1 MSKMSTVYD
10 ANAKIWQGWQRNDEP
25 LDENVSVGE
34 WALRMMR
41 NKSSNETCQIS
52 DPDNA
57 NLTYHEALTQA
68 IQLAKQMRKW
78 QLTCYDII
86 GIVATNSKYL
96 MQIILA
102 AWFNGLAFHAINPE
116 EKVEAIHYLLNK
128 TKPKV
133 IFCDGL
139 YLDKLQNTLHSWYP
153 IVCTVC
159 NHVDDNLD
167 VISIEDLLRTQEE
180 EEECTDLFCTEP
192 LKDGCDQTMAI
203 LCSSGTSGLPK
214 CVRITNKM
222 CLTDYGLLSEKS
234 LTVFTFCNIDWIFGF
249 YGLLSSLLHGNLRII
264 TSQPYTPEYMTHI
277 ICRYKVN
284 CLLATSNQ
292 ISQCINF
299 QPELLQSL
307 KFILISGSSC
317 FKANLQQIRSTLQHT
332 TVINIYGTSECGGIA
347 ANFGD
352 YKMKSVGQL
361 FSNVELKIVD
371 EATGEKL
378 GPYEI
383 GVLCVK
389 NNFHANETAYY
400 GDVGAFYK
408 ILDAE
413 DFIITGDL
421 GFMDPEHYLYLSDR
435 REIVLQY
442 QNLYYS
448 PYEFEV
454 IVAEMQGVQDVCVVG
469 VQEEGKGDVPACVIV
484 KKEKCI
490 LNSRDVLNY
499 VNLRRDSLHN
509 CFDYGVFFV
518 KEIPRNHNGKVLI
531 KEVVEMCRH
540 FKT

>member
-1 MSKMSTVYD
+1 MTKMSTIYD
-10 ANAKIWQGWQRNDEP
+10 TNTKIWYGWPREEES
-25 LDENVSVGE
+25 LDESVSVGE

-41 NKSSNETCQIS
+41 NKSSNEICQIS
-52 DPDNA
+52 DPDNTH
-57 NLTYHEALTQA
+57 LKYHEALTNA

-86 GIVATNSKYL
+86 GVVATNSKYL

-116 EKVEAIHYLLNK
+116 ENVEAIHYMLNK

-139 YLDKLQNTLHSWYP
+139 YLDKLQMTLHTLYP

-159 NHVDDNLD
+159 NHVADDLD
-167 VISIEDLLRTQEE
+167 VFKIEELLSADDENE
-180 EEECTDLFCTEP
+180 NLFSTEP
-192 LKDGCDQTMAI
+192 LREGCDQTMAI

-222 CLTDYGLLSEKS
+222 CLTNYGLLSEKS
-234 LTVFTFCNIDWIFGF
+234 LTVFSFCNIDWIFGF
-249 YGLLSSLLHGNLRII
+249 HGLLSNILHGNLRII

-277 ICRYKVN
+277 ICKYKVN
-284 CLLATSNQ
+284 CLLATSQQ

-299 QPELLQSL
+299 EPQLLESL
-307 KFILISGSSC
+307 KFVLISGSTC
-317 FKANLQQIRSTLQHT
+317 FKTNLQQIRSTLQQA
-332 TVINIYGTSECGGIA
+332 TVINIYGTSECGGIS

-352 YKMKSVGQL
+352 YKIKSVGQL

-371 EATGEKL
+371 EASGEKL

-383 GVLCVK
+383 GLLCVK
-389 NNFHANETAYY
+389 NKFYPNEMAYY

-413 DFIITGDL
+413 DYIITGDL
-421 GFMDPEHYLYLSDR
+421 GFMDSEHYLYLSDR

-442 QNLYYS
+442 QNYYYS

-454 IVAEMQGVQDVCVVG
+454 IVAELKGVRDVSVVG

-484 KKEKCI
+484 KEEGCS
-490 LNSRDVLNY
+490 LTSRDVMNY
-499 VNLRRDSLHN
+499 VNLRRSSLHN

-518 KEIPRNHNGKVLI
+518 KEIPRNHNGKVLV
-531 KEVVEMCRH
+531 KEVVEMCKN
-540 FKT
+540 FKK